1 MNILGNFNLKLL
13 EVSQIQKHQY
23 HVFSYMRNLGLNVCA
38 SVCWWVITGERAYE
52 KLGKALGKRKM
63 KVKKCM

>member
-1 MNILGNFNLKLL
+1 
-13 EVSQIQKHQY
+13 
-23 HVFSYMRNLGLNVCA
+23 MRNLGLNVCA
-38 SVCWWVITGERAYE
+38 NVCWWVITGERAYE